1 MELLKIIE
9 IICETYNRLTS
20 LWKSSDDGKFLFN
33 QKNNTV
39 KSIESNENVYNNAI
53 HYREFISDNRKE
65 LNNIRLLPDVEFRVK
80 ALNSITSKINGYA
93 NSKKHEYGNVPVN
106 KCLNDILG
114 IRYITESR
122 YSIDETKN
130 IVAKIETKLKVT
142 CINALRE
149 KCYRA
154 IHIYFK
160 LDNFSYPW
168 ELQIWHIDDVE
179 KNLECH
185 EKYKQ
190 SYTKV
195 EKEYI
200 KEGD

>member
-1 MELLKIIE
+1 MEKYRWWQVFIQ
-9 IICETYNRLTS
+9 S
-20 LWKSSDDGKFLFN
+20 
-33 QKNNTV
+33 KNSTV

-65 LNNIRLLPDVEFRVK
+65 LKDISSLPNVEFRVK
-80 ALNSITSKINGYA
+80 ALNSITSKINGYS

-114 IRYITESR
+114 IRFITDIK
-122 YSIDETKN
+122 YNIDEIKN
-130 IVAKIETKLKVT
+130 LVNKIQTNLKIT
-142 CINALRE
+142 CINALRGQYY
-149 KCYRA
+149 KA

-168 ELQIWHIDDVE
+168 ELQIWHVNDVE
-179 KNLECH
+179 KNLESH

-190 SYTKV
+190 RYTKV
-195 EKEYI
+195 EKEYK